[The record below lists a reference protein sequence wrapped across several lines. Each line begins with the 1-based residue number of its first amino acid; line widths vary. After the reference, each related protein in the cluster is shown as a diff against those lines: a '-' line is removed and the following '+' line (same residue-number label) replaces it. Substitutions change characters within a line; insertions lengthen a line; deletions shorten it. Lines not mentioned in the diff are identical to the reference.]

1 MRTFLLVL
9 ALVAIAGFPFVS
21 NWYYGRVKD
30 SYAVSQTEKIVE
42 EYIQRNPEKILESVN
57 QYRLAQFEEQQKQK
71 EQETNK
77 LIAQHKSEVF
87 DANYPSFVAEN
98 AKTVLV
104 EFFDASC
111 GYCKLASQI
120 LLKIKRDYPN
130 VTYTLRNLPI
140 LGQSS
145 LVAAKYDTGVF
156 LFMKEKDIQHLKYSD
171 FHSRLMAHEGVYTP
185 EVVTKILSE
194 INLDPQE
201 VLKFIE
207 QNESE
212 ISSMIEATIQLA
224 QKLRL
229 DGTPVFI
236 VGDKIV
242 QGVSEAGLREMLE
255 KVS

>member
-9 ALVAIAGFPFVS
+9 ALVAIAGLPFVS
-21 NWYYGRVKD
+21 NWYYGHVKD
-30 SYAVSQTEKIVE
+30 SYAISQTEKVVE
-42 EYIQRNPEKILESVN
+42 EYIKKNPEKILESVN

-71 EQETNK
+71 EREMSE
-77 LIAQHKSEVF
+77 LVVQHKNEVF
-87 DANYPSFVAEN
+87 DTRYPSFVAKN
-98 AKTVLV
+98 GKAALV

-120 LLKIKRDYPN
+120 LLKLKRDYPN
-130 VTYTLRNLPI
+130 VTYTLRSLPI

-156 LFMKEKDIQHLKYSD
+156 LFMKEKGIQDSKYSD
-171 FHSRLMAHEGVYTP
+171 FHSKLMAHEGVYTP
-185 EVVTKILSE
+185 EVVKEILSG
-194 INLDPQE
+194 ISLDPQE

-207 QNESE
+207 ENEGE
-212 ISSMIEATIQLA
+212 ISGMVEATVQLA

-229 DGTPVFI
+229 EGTPVFI

-242 QGVSEAGLREMLE
+242 QGVNEAGLREMLE

>member
-21 NWYYGRVKD
+21 NWYYGRVRD
-30 SYAVSQTEKIVE
+30 SYAISQTEKVVE
-42 EYIQRNPEKILESVN
+42 EYIKKNPEKILESVN

-71 EQETNK
+71 EQEMSR

-87 DANYPSFVAEN
+87 DTRYPSFVAEN
-98 AKTVLV
+98 GKATLV

-120 LLKIKRDYPN
+120 LLKLKRDYPN
-130 VTYTLRNLPI
+130 VTYTLRSLPI

-145 LVAAKYDTGVF
+145 LIAAKYDTGVF
-156 LFMKEKDIQHLKYSD
+156 LFMKEKDIQDSKYSD
-171 FHSRLMAHEGVYTP
+171 FHSKLMSHEGTYTP
-185 EVVTKILSE
+185 EVVTGILSE
-194 INLDPQE
+194 ISLDPQE
-201 VLKFIE
+201 VLKFVE
-207 QNESE
+207 KNEGE
-212 ISSMIEATIQLA
+212 ISSMVEATVQLA

-229 DGTPVFI
+229 EGTPVFI

-242 QGVSEAGLREMLE
+242 QGVSEAGLREILE
-255 KVS
+255 KAS